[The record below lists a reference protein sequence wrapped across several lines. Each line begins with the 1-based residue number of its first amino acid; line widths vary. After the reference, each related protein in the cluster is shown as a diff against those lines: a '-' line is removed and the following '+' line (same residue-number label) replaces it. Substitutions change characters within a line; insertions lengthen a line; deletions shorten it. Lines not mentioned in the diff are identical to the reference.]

1 MLDRM
6 YRKTEVCS
14 LLGVS
19 NSTLYRWTSTNSFPL
34 PIQLG
39 PNTVAW
45 KRSDIENFLASKE
58 QDRGGV

>member
-1 MLDRM
+1 MLNKM

-19 NSTLYRWTSTNSFPL
+19 HSTLYRWTANNSFPS

-39 PNTVAW
+39 PNTVGW
-45 KRSDIENFLASKE
+45 KQSDIEEWLASKE
-58 QDRGGV
+58 LGRGGV